1 MEGQTF
7 NEKKI
12 AFSNKLEEMIP
23 SLSALQSFAIGK
35 ELNKEEV
42 QTIRDFKSV
51 QAFLD
56 MPLNDVAENGIK
68 KLFATAIIV
77 ANQKGILKLPEGY
90 ANAESIASIV
100 DEGLTR
106 IKTAY
111 QVGKGIIN
119 PIEADATI
127 ADRLAIRTASIV
139 DVVAS
144 RLEEKAQMLVNV
156 VEQKALSVS
165 DTLVEQGIS
174 RASNIIC
181 AFVARAYPPAIVV
194 VPFIKRVEAFV
205 TPIAKVAVKKGIRMV
220 AETAR
225 NMITVTSEKVK
236 SFAKSNRKNIWIEMK
251 LTSDPKPVKFRIVSG
266 GEEHSSLDSLR
277 RNFCIED
284 LQKNEQQ
291 FLHWLSRQ
299 GKEGEDIAQE
309 LQAMPTALSNCTS
322 LEEFF
327 EVYKILFKDI
337 IPFFHVDSLGK
348 VVCNGFG
355 IMRID
360 I

>member
-42 QTIRDFKSV
+42 QTIREFKSV

-56 MPLNDVAENGIK
+56 MPLNDAAENGFK
-68 KLFATAIIV
+68 KLFATAIIA
-77 ANQKGILKLPEGY
+77 ANQKGILILPEGY

-119 PIEADATI
+119 PIEADAAV

-205 TPIAKVAVKKGIRMV
+205 TPIAKVSVKKGIRMV

-225 NMITVTSEKVK
+225 NIITMASERVK
-236 SFAKSNRKNIWIEMK
+236 SFAKKAIAK
-251 LTSDPKPVKFRIVSG
+251 L
-266 GEEHSSLDSLR
+266 L
-277 RNFCIED
+277 
-284 LQKNEQQ
+284 
-291 FLHWLSRQ
+291 
-299 GKEGEDIAQE
+299 A
-309 LQAMPTALSNCTS
+309 
-322 LEEFF
+322 
-327 EVYKILFKDI
+327 
-337 IPFFHVDSLGK
+337 
-348 VVCNGFG
+348 
-355 IMRID
+355 
-360 I
+360 

>member
-23 SLSALQSFAIGK
+23 SLSALQSLAIGK
-35 ELNKEEV
+35 ELSEKEV
-42 QTIRDFKSV
+42 KTIREFKSV

-127 ADRLAIRTASIV
+127 ADRIAIRTASIV

-144 RLEEKAQMLVNV
+144 RLEEKAKMLVNV
-156 VEQKALSVS
+156 VEQQALSVS
-165 DTLVEQGIS
+165 DTVVEQGIS
-174 RASNIIC
+174 RASDIIC

-194 VPFIKRVEAFV
+194 VPFIKRVEVFV

-225 NMITVTSEKVK
+225 SMIPVVSEKVK
-236 SFAKSNRKNIWIEMK
+236 TFAKKA
-251 LTSDPKPVKFRIVSG
+251 
-266 GEEHSSLDSLR
+266 
-277 RNFCIED
+277 
-284 LQKNEQQ
+284 
-291 FLHWLSRQ
+291 
-299 GKEGEDIAQE
+299 IA
-309 LQAMPTALSNCTS
+309 
-322 LEEFF
+322 
-327 EVYKILFKDI
+327 KI
-337 IPFFHVDSLGK
+337 
-348 VVCNGFG
+348 FG
-355 IMRID
+355 
-360 I
+360 

>member
-7 NEKKI
+7 IEKKI

-23 SLSALQSFAIGK
+23 SLSALQSLAIGK
-35 ELNKEEV
+35 ELSEKEV
-42 QTIRDFKSV
+42 KTIREFKSV

-127 ADRLAIRTASIV
+127 ADRIAIRTASIV

-156 VEQKALSVS
+156 VEQQALSVS
-165 DTLVEQGIS
+165 DTVVEQGIS
-174 RASNIIC
+174 RTSNTIC

-194 VPFIKRVEAFV
+194 VPFIKRVEVFV

-225 NMITVTSEKVK
+225 SMIPVVSEKVK
-236 SFAKSNRKNIWIEMK
+236 TFAKKA
-251 LTSDPKPVKFRIVSG
+251 
-266 GEEHSSLDSLR
+266 
-277 RNFCIED
+277 
-284 LQKNEQQ
+284 
-291 FLHWLSRQ
+291 
-299 GKEGEDIAQE
+299 IA
-309 LQAMPTALSNCTS
+309 
-322 LEEFF
+322 
-327 EVYKILFKDI
+327 KI
-337 IPFFHVDSLGK
+337 
-348 VVCNGFG
+348 FG
-355 IMRID
+355 
-360 I
+360 

>member
-23 SLSALQSFAIGK
+23 SLSALQSLAIGK
-35 ELNKEEV
+35 ELSEKEGK
-42 QTIRDFKSV
+42 TIREFKSV

-56 MPLNDVAENGIK
+56 MPLNDAAENGIK
-68 KLFATAIIV
+68 KIFATAIIA
-77 ANQKGILKLPEGY
+77 ANQKGALKLPEGY

-119 PIEADATI
+119 PIEADAAV
-127 ADRLAIRTASIV
+127 ADRLAVRTASIV

-165 DTLVEQGIS
+165 DTFVEQGIS

-236 SFAKSNRKNIWIEMK
+236 SFAKKAIAK
-251 LTSDPKPVKFRIVSG
+251 L
-266 GEEHSSLDSLR
+266 L
-277 RNFCIED
+277 
-284 LQKNEQQ
+284 
-291 FLHWLSRQ
+291 
-299 GKEGEDIAQE
+299 A
-309 LQAMPTALSNCTS
+309 
-322 LEEFF
+322 
-327 EVYKILFKDI
+327 
-337 IPFFHVDSLGK
+337 
-348 VVCNGFG
+348 
-355 IMRID
+355 
-360 I
+360 

>member
-1 MEGQTF
+1 MDGQTI

-12 AFSNKLEEMIP
+12 AFANKLEEMIP
-23 SLSALQSFAIGK
+23 TLSALQSLAIGK
-35 ELNKEEV
+35 ELSEGEV
-42 QTIRDFKSV
+42 KSIREFKSV

-56 MPLNDVAENGIK
+56 MPLNDIAENGIK
-68 KLFATAIIV
+68 KLFTAAIV
-77 ANQKGILKLPEGY
+77 AANQKGILKLQEGY

-111 QVGKGIIN
+111 QLGKGIIN

-139 DVVAS
+139 DIVAN
-144 RLEEKAQMLVNV
+144 RLEEKAQMLVNT

-181 AFVARAYPPAIVV
+181 AFVTRAYPPAIVV

-205 TPIAKVAVKKGIRMV
+205 TPIAKAAVKKGIRMV

-225 NMITVTSEKVK
+225 NMIPVVAEKVK
-236 SFAKSNRKNIWIEMK
+236 TFAKKA
-251 LTSDPKPVKFRIVSG
+251 
-266 GEEHSSLDSLR
+266 
-277 RNFCIED
+277 
-284 LQKNEQQ
+284 
-291 FLHWLSRQ
+291 
-299 GKEGEDIAQE
+299 IA
-309 LQAMPTALSNCTS
+309 
-322 LEEFF
+322 
-327 EVYKILFKDI
+327 KI
-337 IPFFHVDSLGK
+337 
-348 VVCNGFG
+348 FG
-355 IMRID
+355 
-360 I
+360 

>member
-7 NEKKI
+7 NEKNF

-23 SLSALQSFAIGK
+23 SLSALQSLAIGK
-35 ELNKEEV
+35 ELSEKEV
-42 QTIRDFKSV
+42 KTIREFKSV

-127 ADRLAIRTASIV
+127 ADRIAIRTASIV

-144 RLEEKAQMLVNV
+144 RLEEKAKMLVNI

-225 NMITVTSEKVK
+225 NMIPVVAEKAK
-236 SFAKSNRKNIWIEMK
+236 TFAKKA
-251 LTSDPKPVKFRIVSG
+251 
-266 GEEHSSLDSLR
+266 
-277 RNFCIED
+277 
-284 LQKNEQQ
+284 
-291 FLHWLSRQ
+291 
-299 GKEGEDIAQE
+299 IA
-309 LQAMPTALSNCTS
+309 
-322 LEEFF
+322 
-327 EVYKILFKDI
+327 KI
-337 IPFFHVDSLGK
+337 
-348 VVCNGFG
+348 FG
-355 IMRID
+355 
-360 I
+360 

>member
-23 SLSALQSFAIGK
+23 SLSALQSLAIGK

-42 QTIRDFKSV
+42 QTIREFKSV

-56 MPLNDVAENGIK
+56 MPLNDAAENGIK
-68 KLFATAIIV
+68 KLFATAIIA
-77 ANQKGILKLPEGY
+77 ANQKGILILPEGY

-119 PIEADATI
+119 PIEADAAV
-127 ADRLAIRTASIV
+127 ADRLAVRTASIV

-174 RASNIIC
+174 RVSNIIC

-205 TPIAKVAVKKGIRMV
+205 TPIAKVSVKKGIRMV

-225 NMITVTSEKVK
+225 NIITMASEKVK
-236 SFAKSNRKNIWIEMK
+236 SFAKKAIAK
-251 LTSDPKPVKFRIVSG
+251 L
-266 GEEHSSLDSLR
+266 L
-277 RNFCIED
+277 
-284 LQKNEQQ
+284 
-291 FLHWLSRQ
+291 
-299 GKEGEDIAQE
+299 A
-309 LQAMPTALSNCTS
+309 
-322 LEEFF
+322 
-327 EVYKILFKDI
+327 
-337 IPFFHVDSLGK
+337 
-348 VVCNGFG
+348 
-355 IMRID
+355 
-360 I
+360 

>member
-23 SLSALQSFAIGK
+23 SLSALQSLAIGK
-35 ELNKEEV
+35 ELSEEEV
-42 QTIRDFKSV
+42 QTIREFKSV

-56 MPLNDVAENGIK
+56 MPLNDAAENGIK
-68 KLFATAIIV
+68 KIFATAIIA
-77 ANQKGILKLPEGY
+77 ANQKGILILPEGY

-205 TPIAKVAVKKGIRMV
+205 TPIAKVAVKKGIRIV

-236 SFAKSNRKNIWIEMK
+236 SFAKKA
-251 LTSDPKPVKFRIVSG
+251 
-266 GEEHSSLDSLR
+266 
-277 RNFCIED
+277 
-284 LQKNEQQ
+284 
-291 FLHWLSRQ
+291 
-299 GKEGEDIAQE
+299 IA
-309 LQAMPTALSNCTS
+309 
-322 LEEFF
+322 
-327 EVYKILFKDI
+327 KI
-337 IPFFHVDSLGK
+337 
-348 VVCNGFG
+348 FG
-355 IMRID
+355 
-360 I
+360 

>member
-23 SLSALQSFAIGK
+23 SLAALQSLAIGK
-35 ELNKEEV
+35 ELTEKEV
-42 QTIRDFKSV
+42 KTIREFKSV

-56 MPLNDVAENGIK
+56 MPLNDAAENGIK
-68 KLFATAIIV
+68 KIFATAIIA
-77 ANQKGILKLPEGY
+77 ANQKGVLKLPEGY

-111 QVGKGIIN
+111 QVDKGIIN
-119 PIEADATI
+119 PIEADTAI

-144 RLEEKAQMLVNV
+144 RLEDKAQLLVNT

-194 VPFIKRVEAFV
+194 VPYIKRAEAFV

-225 NMITVTSEKVK
+225 NMIPVATEKVK
-236 SFAKSNRKNIWIEMK
+236 TFAKK
-251 LTSDPKPVKFRIVSG
+251 
-266 GEEHSSLDSLR
+266 
-277 RNFCIED
+277 
-284 LQKNEQQ
+284 
-291 FLHWLSRQ
+291 
-299 GKEGEDIAQE
+299 
-309 LQAMPTALSNCTS
+309 ALA
-322 LEEFF
+322 
-327 EVYKILFKDI
+327 KI
-337 IPFFHVDSLGK
+337 
-348 VVCNGFG
+348 FG
-355 IMRID
+355 
-360 I
+360 

>member
-23 SLSALQSFAIGK
+23 SLSALQSLAIGK
-35 ELNKEEV
+35 ELSEKEV
-42 QTIRDFKSV
+42 KTIREFKSV

-156 VEQKALSVS
+156 VEQQALSVS
-165 DTLVEQGIS
+165 DTVVEQGIS
-174 RASNIIC
+174 RTSNTIC

-194 VPFIKRVEAFV
+194 VPFIKRVEVFV

-225 NMITVTSEKVK
+225 SMIPVVSEKVK
-236 SFAKSNRKNIWIEMK
+236 TFAKKA
-251 LTSDPKPVKFRIVSG
+251 
-266 GEEHSSLDSLR
+266 
-277 RNFCIED
+277 
-284 LQKNEQQ
+284 
-291 FLHWLSRQ
+291 
-299 GKEGEDIAQE
+299 IA
-309 LQAMPTALSNCTS
+309 
-322 LEEFF
+322 
-327 EVYKILFKDI
+327 KI
-337 IPFFHVDSLGK
+337 
-348 VVCNGFG
+348 FG
-355 IMRID
+355 
-360 I
+360 